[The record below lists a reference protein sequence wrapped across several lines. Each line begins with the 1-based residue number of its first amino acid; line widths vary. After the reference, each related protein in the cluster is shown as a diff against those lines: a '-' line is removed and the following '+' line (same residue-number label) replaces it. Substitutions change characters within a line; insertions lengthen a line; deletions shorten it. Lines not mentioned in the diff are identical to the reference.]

1 MCRRILGLLL
11 FGFFTFVVVTVA
23 AFVYLDWW
31 QALLVSGFTFLFE
44 IAVARALFLTAVG
57 KFGNLAKVLFET
69 KSVVLRGA
77 TVQVHSVHP
86 VEVPASV
93 AEQLTALPPA
103 DGDDPDEE
111 TRADAE
117 RVRALI
123 RDAKWFEV
131 EVTIFPADGG
141 KSPMTHWDIDDLRLV
156 PTDAKPLSWKDQD
169 EADEESELS
178 LHDLEVIEDGVA
190 VRPEQSKFAGP
201 QRLRFRV
208 GVPKTLREAKFQYY
222 FEQFG
227 KVAFP
232 GAAR

>member
-1 MCRRILGLLL
+1 MCRRILGFLL

-23 AFVYLDWW
+23 AFVYLEWW
-31 QALLVSGFTFLFE
+31 QALLVSGLTFLFE
-44 IAVARALFLTAVG
+44 IAVARAMFLTAVG

-69 KSVVLRGA
+69 KSSVLRGA

-103 DGDDPDEE
+103 ENEDED
-111 TRADAE
+111 TLADAE

-123 RDAKWFEV
+123 QDAKWYEV
-131 EVTIFPADGG
+131 EVTIFPANGG
-141 KSPMTHWDIDDLRLV
+141 QSPMNHWDIDDLRLV
-156 PTDAKPLSWKDQD
+156 PLDAKKLDWKDDAEANQD
-169 EADEESELS
+169 ENELS
-178 LHDLEVIEDGVA
+178 LHDLQVVENGVA
-190 VRPEQSKFAGP
+190 TDPEGSKFAGP

-227 KVAFP
+227 KVTFP
-232 GAAR
+232 MAR